1 MTPGTWFEPSIAHRR
16 NACKWPGAPAI
27 AAKQASTARWR
38 RRVLFV
44 RSDSRRPASTH
55 ACFAAEAAVIIK
67 VSMSDNVAAH
77 AQLDELVPRVSAMPG
92 FVAGYWIA
100 LSEGKGT
107 AIHVFDSDTSAQAL
121 IAQVESSPA
130 GAVTT
135 ESVEVG
141 RVIARA

>member
-1 MTPGTWFEPSIAHRR
+1 
-16 NACKWPGAPAI
+16 
-27 AAKQASTARWR
+27 
-38 RRVLFV
+38 
-44 RSDSRRPASTH
+44 
-55 ACFAAEAAVIIK
+55 
-67 VSMSDNVAAH
+67 MSDNVAAQ

-121 IAQVESSPA
+121 IARVESSPA

>member
-1 MTPGTWFEPSIAHRR
+1 
-16 NACKWPGAPAI
+16 
-27 AAKQASTARWR
+27 
-38 RRVLFV
+38 
-44 RSDSRRPASTH
+44 
-55 ACFAAEAAVIIK
+55 
-67 VSMSDNVAAH
+67 MSDNVAAQ

-92 FVAGYWIA
+92 FVAGCWIA

-121 IAQVESSPA
+121 IVQVESSPA

-141 RVIARA
+141 WVIARA